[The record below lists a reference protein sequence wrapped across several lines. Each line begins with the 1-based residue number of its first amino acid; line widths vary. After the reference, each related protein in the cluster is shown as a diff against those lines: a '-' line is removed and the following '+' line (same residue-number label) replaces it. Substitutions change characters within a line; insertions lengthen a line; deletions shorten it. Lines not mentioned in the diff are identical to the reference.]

1 MILKKFECKKKEILN
16 KIKIIAKISR
26 FYNLRVLYLP
36 LYSSYFIKKMFQ
48 KIVKW
53 KRKIR
58 EIKRNG
64 KWDGKLKKWIGNILE
79 NKMEIFGWKN
89 DEMTRKIEETR
100 WKNGEMRWKFAKLN
114 GKLRKW
120 DG

>member
-64 KWDGKLKKWIGNILE
+64 NNENDPNANINKKTNSLNSNIIILNE
-79 NKMEIFGWKN
+79 VYFKFIF
-89 DEMTRKIEETR
+89 
-100 WKNGEMRWKFAKLN
+100 
-114 GKLRKW
+114 
-120 DG
+120 